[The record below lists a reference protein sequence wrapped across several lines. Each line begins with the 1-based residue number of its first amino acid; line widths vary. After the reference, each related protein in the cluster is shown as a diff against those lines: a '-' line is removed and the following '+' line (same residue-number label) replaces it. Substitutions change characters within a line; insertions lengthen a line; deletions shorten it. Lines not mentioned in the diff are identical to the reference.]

1 MTVYLENTDTSP
13 SILKYYGF
21 SDYKPITGTI
31 VTPEQTLAVPNGLQ
45 KTIYTAFQEVKP
57 LVGTEVHS
65 DEDVKRILSLKEQI
79 QSARNIEKGKF
90 PEIRRL
96 TDQIGVPVMDNG
108 RKRKALIEPRTTTE

>member
-1 MTVYLENTDTSP
+1 MSSASTTV
-13 SILKYYGF
+13 F

-65 DEDVKRILSLKEQI
+65 DEDVKRILSLKRQI
-79 QSARNIEKGKF
+79 QAARNIEK
-90 PEIRRL
+90 
-96 TDQIGVPVMDNG
+96 
-108 RKRKALIEPRTTTE
+108 